1 MCLIL
6 SIIDTTVDFRE
17 KRQTVIDSNMLLIV
31 KLYVCSAVNISVFGH
46 FHEK

>member
-1 MCLIL
+1 MI
-6 SIIDTTVDFRE
+6 FGK

-31 KLYVCSAVNISVFGH
+31 KLYVCSAVIISVFGH